1 MEAFVQ
7 FLCVSTNETSVLQQ
21 NNNSIHFTFIFSIDT
36 DGDREDSDTTSHNS
50 AQFHRDRE
58 GMYVLIFLRLNILVF
73 GFSYVGSIIH

>member
-1 MEAFVQ
+1 MQ

-21 NNNSIHFTFIFSIDT
+21 NYNYVHFTCIFSIDT

-58 GMYVLIFLRLNILVF
+58 GMYTLEFSSMNVLLFIWKSFLL
-73 GFSYVGSIIH
+73 